1 MDPRSVD
8 APSTSMRRDPKPNA
22 LAVVVVAAVAAI
34 AGIVVAAVAVVVAV
48 AGAVAT
54 AGRRTFS
61 RKLCEPCLRSTCYAD
76 ASDRARS
83 PVCFCLRL
91 LRSGKLI
98 RPRLKLFPSRVD
110 CKHPCAPVAQLD
122 RAVAS
127 GAYVECHTHG
137 VVHIST
143 VTSWS
148 DLPAFIRPLR
158 PKLGN
163 VLQALGVCL

>member
-22 LAVVVVAAVAAI
+22 LAVVVAVAA
-34 AGIVVAAVAVVVAV
+34 
-48 AGAVAT
+48 AVAT

-83 PVCFCLRL
+83 PVCVCLRL

-143 VTSWS
+143 VTTASCVSWS
-148 DLPAFIRPLR
+148 DLPAFISLSDR
-158 PKLGN
+158 N
-163 VLQALGVCL
+163 